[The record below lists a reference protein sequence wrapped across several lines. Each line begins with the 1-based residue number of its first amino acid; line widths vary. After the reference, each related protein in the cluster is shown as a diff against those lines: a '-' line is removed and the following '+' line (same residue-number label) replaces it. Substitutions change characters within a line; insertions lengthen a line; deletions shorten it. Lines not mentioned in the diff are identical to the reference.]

1 MSRVQALRNCLRAV
15 RMPPAAAARRWGSTS
30 KRIGTQLAQAGC
42 ITDPTTGAVTPPIHL
57 SSTFERDEDL
67 TYSRGFEYARHGSPT
82 RATLEQAMAEIE
94 GGAHGHAFASG
105 MTAAT
110 SVLLALPNCYA
121 VLPDDLYHGVYV
133 AAESVFA
140 AWGFR
145 HKQVDMTR
153 HEVSDAKCM
162 RGWTRNNSS
171 MQTGAGGDARVD
183 RSCKHRCAARG
194 GVGGNAV
201 QSVRQNHGHRCGRT
215 IRPKDRAFRE
225 AVRRVRQHVDDACA
239 DQAYRPR

>member
-1 MSRVQALRNCLRAV
+1 MH
-15 RMPPAAAARRWGSTS
+15 AAAARRWGSTS

-94 GGAHGHAFASG
+94 GGAHGHAFTSG

-110 SVLLALPNCYA
+110 SVLLALPSCYA

-145 HKQVDMTR
+145 HEQIDMTR
-153 HEVSDAKCM
+153 QEVRNAMSMCWRGAFAKAAHEDD
-162 RGWTRNNSS
+162 
-171 MQTGAGGDARVD
+171 AGGDARVD
-183 RSCKHRCAARG
+183 RCCKHGCTARG
-194 GVGGNAV
+194 AVGGNAV
-201 QSVRQNHGHRCGRT
+201 QSCGQGHGHRCGRAV
-215 IRPKDRAFRE
+215 RPEDRAFRE
-225 AVRRVRQHVDDACA
+225 AVRGL
-239 DQAYRPR
+239 